1 MTDPL
6 EILHSPDRPIAPPPR
21 FAAELRGHLI
31 DALET
36 PPDPQITP
44 KGAAMTTT
52 AVQYRNGHR
61 QGDISYISLGIP
73 DPARGTAFYGALLG
87 WSFSPGHS
95 GGGQA
100 DEVTPQVG
108 IFNGTRADGSVTLGA
123 TLGYRVADVAATT
136 LRVRDAGGTA
146 TDPEARP
153 YGIESSCQDNQ
164 GLPFYLHQ
172 LLDSPTDDDGDLSN
186 GRRHGDIGYV
196 SLGVPVL
203 ALAEGF
209 YGAVLGWSF
218 TPGSSHQGRQIE
230 GATPM
235 SGLLQTDT
243 PGAVLAYRVDD
254 IRATVAKVDELGGT
268 ASPVEERPY
277 GLAADN
283 CVDDQGTVFHLLQL
297 PA

>member
-6 EILHSPDRPIAPPPR
+6 EILHSPDRPIDPSPG
-21 FAAELRGHLI
+21 FAAELRGRLV

-44 KGAAMTTT
+44 KGAAMRTT
-52 AVQYRNGHR
+52 AVQFRNGHR

-73 DPARGTAFYGALLG
+73 DPARGAAFYGALLG
-87 WSFSPGHS
+87 WSFAPGHA

-100 DEVTPQVG
+100 DEVTPQIG
-108 IFNGTRADGSVTLGA
+108 IFDGTRADGSVTLGVV
-123 TLGYRVADVAATT
+123 LGYRVDDVDAAT
-136 LRVRDAGGTA
+136 LRVRGAGGTA
-146 TDPEARP
+146 TDPQDRP
-153 YGIESSCQDNQ
+153 YGIESACADNQ

-172 LLDSPTDDDGDLSN
+172 LLDAPTDDDGDLSN
-186 GRRHGDIGYV
+186 GRRHGDISYM

-203 ALAEGF
+203 ALAEAF

-218 TPGSSHQGRQIE
+218 TPGSSPQGRQIE
-230 GATPM
+230 GVTPM
-235 SGLLQTDT
+235 SGLFQTDT
-243 PGAVLAYRVDD
+243 PGVLLAYRVDD
-254 IRATVAKVDELGGT
+254 IHTAVARVGELGGT

-283 CVDDQGTVFHLLQL
+283 CVDDQGTAFQLLQL
-297 PA
+297 PV